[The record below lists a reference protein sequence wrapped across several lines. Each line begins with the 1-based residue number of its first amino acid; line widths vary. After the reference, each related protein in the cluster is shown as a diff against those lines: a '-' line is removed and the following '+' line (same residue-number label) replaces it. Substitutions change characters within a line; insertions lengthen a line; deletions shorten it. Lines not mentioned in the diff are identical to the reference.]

1 MNVLASNDG
10 MAFNHTVIQSFP
22 VAVLVLVVSTS
33 HHQLP
38 VFFITCILQKQLGHY
53 GSVVRVDFHQGN
65 DCREFDSIVI
75 QLQLFF
81 YQVIKI
87 YIRTYDSCLMLDY
100 VCIINFLFFS
110 SFIIIC
116 NSKQKWSFRVIIYEL
131 HILILSLSGFYVQN
145 VASSSPEVIADY
157 GDGVTESV
165 RIHSR

>member
-1 MNVLASNDG
+1 MFLCVCVCEKVSSSSQCKLVNVLASNDG

-38 VFFITCILQKQLGHY
+38 VFFITCILQKQLGHC

-100 VCIINFLFFS
+100 VCIINFLFFL
-110 SFIIIC
+110 FLLLFVTA
-116 NSKQKWSFRVIIYEL
+116 NK
-131 HILILSLSGFYVQN
+131 SGVFV
-145 VASSSPEVIADY
+145 
-157 GDGVTESV
+157 
-165 RIHSR
+165 